1 MSPVNAEIAEK
12 RRRLLELME
21 REGLDAIVLRR
32 PSNAAWYSG
41 GGRTHI
47 LATPEIGVADV
58 VVTREG
64 HEVVAPVNEAPRL
77 EREELAALEA
87 RFTVI
92 PWTDDRERALSRRG
106 RVGADAPLSGAV
118 DVGEAVAEARRAL
131 TEAELARY
139 RLLGCH
145 AAESMTAACQQL
157 EPGASELDAA
167 ASLAHA
173 LQERGID
180 PVVLLVAGEERLPLH
195 RHPLPTDRS
204 LGRLAMLVACARRG
218 GLIANLT
225 RFVSFDPL
233 AADVFDAHRRLLQVE
248 AAFIRATVPGRTV
261 GEVFAAGVG
270 AYAEHGFE
278 PDEWHLHHQGGP
290 AGYEP
295 RDYLATSE
303 SSAEV
308 LDGQAF
314 AWNPSVPGLK
324 SEDTFVAGAN
334 GPDLLTVDSSWP
346 RTLVAGIVRP
356 LVLER

>member
-1 MSPVNAEIAEK
+1 MNSEIAEK
-12 RRRLLELME
+12 RRRLLELMGRE
-21 REGLDAIVLRR
+21 RLDAIVLRR
-32 PSNAAWYSG
+32 PANVAWYSG

-64 HEVVAPVNEAPRL
+64 HEVVAPVNEARRL

-92 PWTDDRERALSRRG
+92 PWADDRERALPRAG
-106 RVGADAPLSGAV
+106 RVGADAPVSGAL
-118 DVGEAVAEARRAL
+118 DIGEAVAEARRTL
-131 TEAELARY
+131 TDAELARY
-139 RLLGCH
+139 RLLGRD
-145 AAESMTAACQQL
+145 AAECMTAAC
-157 EPGASELDAA
+157 ERIVPGAVELDAA
-167 ASLAHA
+167 AELASA
-173 LQERGID
+173 LHERGID

-195 RHPLPTDRS
+195 RHPLPTDRP

-225 RFVSFDPL
+225 RFVSFGPL
-233 AADVFDAHRRLLQVE
+233 PADVFDAHRRLLHVE
-248 AAFIRATVPGRTV
+248 AGFIRATVPGRAV
-261 GEVFAAGVG
+261 GEVFAEGVA
-270 AYAEHGFE
+270 AYAGQGFA
-278 PDEWHLHHQGGP
+278 PDEWRLHHQGGP

-303 SSAEV
+303 SSAKV

-324 SEDTFVAGAN
+324 SEDTFVAGAA
-334 GPDLLTVDSSWP
+334 GPELLTVDAAWP
-346 RTLVAGIVRP
+346 TALVAGIARP

>member
-1 MSPVNAEIAEK
+1 MNAEIAEK

-21 REGLDAIVLRR
+21 REGLDAVVLRR
-32 PSNAAWYSG
+32 PSNVAWYSG

-47 LATPEIGVADV
+47 LATPELGVADV

-64 HEVVAPVNEAPRL
+64 HEVVVPVNEALRL

-92 PWTDDRERALSRRG
+92 PWADDRERALPRRG
-106 RVGADAPLSGAV
+106 RVGADAPLCGAI
-118 DVGEAVAEARRAL
+118 DVGEAVAEARRVL

-139 RLLGCH
+139 RLLGRD
-145 AAESMTAACQQL
+145 ATESMTAACEQL
-157 EPGASELDAA
+157 EPGASEFDAA

-173 LQERGID
+173 LQDRGID

-204 LGRLAMLVACARRG
+204 LGRLAMLVVCARRG

-225 RFVSFDPL
+225 RFVSFGPL
-233 AADVFDAHRRLLQVE
+233 AADVFDAHRRLLHVE
-248 AAFIRATVPGRTV
+248 AAFIQATVPGRTV
-261 GEVFAAGVG
+261 GEVFAGGVA
-270 AYAEHGFE
+270 AYAGQGFA
-278 PDEWHLHHQGGP
+278 PDEWRLHHQGGP

-303 SSAEV
+303 SPAEV
-308 LDGQAF
+308 LDRQAF

-324 SEDTFVAGAN
+324 SEDTFVVGAN
-334 GPDLLTVDSSWP
+334 GPDLLTVDPAWP
-346 RTLVAGIVRP
+346 ATLVAGIARP